1 MRHDASLSLRADCES
16 CFALCCVAPAFSA
29 SADFAINKPAG
40 QPCPHLQPSFRCGIH
55 TRLRERG
62 FRGCTVYDCFG
73 AGQRVSQVTF
83 GGQDWRR
90 APKDAGRMFE
100 VFPIMRD
107 LHELLRY
114 LTEAL
119 SLQQARA
126 LHGELGLA
134 LDDTER
140 LTHNSPESLM
150 ELDVERH
157 RRDANALLLRASEL
171 VRADV
176 RTRKKGHRGADL
188 IGAGLKDADLRGASL
203 RGAYLIGAD
212 LRGADLSLA
221 DLTGA
226 DMRGADLRG
235 ANLTESLFLIQA
247 QLDAARGDAD
257 TTLPSSLTRPAHW
270 SP

>member
-16 CFALCCVAPAFSA
+16 CFALCCVVPAFSA

-73 AGQRVSQVTF
+73 AGQKVSQVTF
-83 GGQDWRR
+83 GGEDWRR

-157 RRDANALLLRASEL
+157 RRDANALLLRASSCEPTSGPGR
-171 VRADV
+171 RATEEPTSSEPGS
-176 RTRKKGHRGADL
+176 RTPTFGAPACE
-188 IGAGLKDADLRGASL
+188 GR
-203 RGAYLIGAD
+203 
-212 LRGADLSLA
+212 
-221 DLTGA
+221 T
-226 DMRGADLRG
+226 
-235 ANLTESLFLIQA
+235 
-247 QLDAARGDAD
+247 
-257 TTLPSSLTRPAHW
+257 SSERTCEGPT
-270 SP
+270 